1 MFVKHWN
8 ACFVWLCAV
17 VHLLW
22 FCVQAKEH
30 SEAHPLN
37 HGDRVVIGATTF
49 ELHIHSGMA
58 TCVGCIPQ
66 STVVKEQQLYS
77 GEWEV
82 GGEGEVVVGGCNEQ
96 ICKTVNC
103 TVFNEGGTK
112 TKWRFGYMRLV
123 WEPALIP

>member
-1 MFVKHWN
+1 MYDVMFVERWN
-8 ACFVWLCAV
+8 RCFVWLCAV
-17 VHLLW
+17 VNLLW

-49 ELHIHSGMA
+49 ELHIHSGMT

-82 GGEGEVVVGGCNEQ
+82 RGWWGVGVWGWWGVGGGGVVVVGG
-96 ICKTVNC
+96 
-103 TVFNEGGTK
+103 G
-112 TKWRFGYMRLV
+112 R
-123 WEPALIP
+123 